1 MLVLESHGKLK
12 FCLVKLV
19 TADDK
24 ARTMEDREEQLNST
38 HDMHFG

>member
-19 TADDK
+19 TTVDK
-24 ARTMEDREEQLNST
+24 ARTMEDREE
-38 HDMHFG
+38 